1 MPRLLRTATLTA
13 MLLAPGYSSTAGQD
27 QTFRITNIERRLD
40 QLQQRVDFVERQQQ
54 NQPQARPASI
64 SPELVLEIQRQ
75 TYFCGSRWSGSGTD
89 PQASKSGGW
98 LTSQQSSKSR
108 ANSLLQ
114 SPQSHK
120 RRPSHRG
127 HRSNQPQGEESRR
140 ATLFAEIHP
149 TQAGG

>member
-54 NQPQARPASI
+54 NQPQVRPASI

-75 TYFCGSRWSGSGTD
+75 TISLQQQMVLAQEQILKLQKAVDELASQRAPKEPAKPETKPKPSRP
-89 PQASKSGGW
+89 PQ
-98 LTSQQSSKSR
+98 
-108 ANSLLQ
+108 
-114 SPQSHK
+114 
-120 RRPSHRG
+120 
-127 HRSNQPQGEESRR
+127 
-140 ATLFAEIHP
+140 
-149 TQAGG
+149 